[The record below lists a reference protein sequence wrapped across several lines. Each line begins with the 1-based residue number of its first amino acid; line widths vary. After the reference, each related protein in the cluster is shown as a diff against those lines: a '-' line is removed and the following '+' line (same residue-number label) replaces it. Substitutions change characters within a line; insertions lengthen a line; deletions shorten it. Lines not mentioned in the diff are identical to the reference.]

1 MSNSLPLPLS
11 QQILAWLVQALGLET
26 ARSRGRRLSSGTLK
40 GARLGKII
48 ARSWHDLV
56 LEVTALLGL
65 PPVARA
71 LWPDLLRRW
80 DAAVSAM
87 RAPALDPRDALLPI
101 LRMAVPRIG
110 VRLGALTGLACS
122 ASGASQDRWEWL
134 CDPLDPHLPRRVL
147 EGLLSVH
154 RPEWRTWE
162 QRYAGLAGAV
172 DQRTIEKWN
181 AGAVLGPKV
190 IAKIAAAVHPSV
202 EGPLRW
208 ARAAMVLRCDLEAT
222 VGAAAVASWRE
233 AVRHVGSSTLAILT
247 DPSAVSRVAEFW
259 TEEIAQATT
268 PEVSVV
274 LDSLARMAG
283 VESRADDTAP
293 WLQRAAAAR
302 YGEISPKKTEI
313 HAVLLLTILQPH
325 VRLLSAALEH
335 GGSQSADALA
345 SADLG
350 RWLAGE
356 WELLSLLRHLA
367 RGEPIQRQQGSGPRT
382 ICPIPDAVRDA
393 AKVELEGAAR
403 FIQVRADVARS
414 SEAETTV
421 LSFLLDGNADEV
433 QAARSATMVEFPLAV
448 IDRGMERSMSEEDL
462 RVLPAFALAR
472 ARRLAEA
479 GDGPGALSILQTLDF
494 TRQPPDAQARRDLA
508 GALMALAHD
517 QLDALY
523 EVVREWRTLRAAL
536 VEGPDA
542 LALGSELTQLAE
554 STVAAIADV
563 DRLIVGATDCLTP
576 SSLDEPPVEMLVLSF
591 PYLLRRG
598 RLLAALDSGGGELLG
613 AQAIAE
619 VLVAHAMQTP
629 NDGEV
634 AAMLA
639 VSRRLGG
646 PVDVPA
652 DIDKRC
658 EHLGTAALRDRWCAR
673 LERDLA
679 LTMDAGSAGPTPEA

>member
-1 MSNSLPLPLS
+1 MSISLPLPLS

-26 ARSRGRRLSSGTLK
+26 GRSRGPRLSSGTLK

-48 ARSWHDLV
+48 ARSWHVLV
-56 LEVTALLGL
+56 SEVIALLGL
-65 PPVARA
+65 PPVTPA

-101 LRMAVPRIG
+101 LRMAFPRIG
-110 VRLGALTGLACS
+110 VRLGALTALACS

-147 EGLLSVH
+147 EGLLTVY
-154 RPEWRTWE
+154 RPKWRTWE
-162 QRYAGLAGAV
+162 QRYEGLAGAV

-181 AGAVLGPKV
+181 AGAILGPKV
-190 IAKIAAAVHPSV
+190 IAKIAAAVHPKV
-202 EGPLRW
+202 VGPLRW
-208 ARAAMVLRCDLEAT
+208 ARAAMVLRRDLEET
-222 VGAAAVASWRE
+222 VGATAVASWRE
-233 AVRHVGSSTLAILT
+233 AVRQVGISTLAALT

-259 TEEIAQATT
+259 TEEIAQSTT

-274 LDSLARMAG
+274 LESVARMAG

-302 YGEISPKKTEI
+302 YGGTSPKKAEI

-325 VRLLSAALEH
+325 VRLLSATLEH
-335 GGSQSADALA
+335 GGSQSAHALA

-356 WELLSLLRHLA
+356 WELLALLRHLA
-367 RGEPIQRQQGSGPRT
+367 RGEPIQRQQGSGPT
-382 ICPIPDAVRDA
+382 TTCPIPDEVREA
-393 AKVELEGAAR
+393 AKFKLEDAAR
-403 FIQVRADVARS
+403 FIQVRTDLARS
-414 SEAETTV
+414 NEADTTV
-421 LSFLLDGNADEV
+421 CSFLLDGNADEV
-433 QAARSATMVEFPLAV
+433 RAAFSALMVELPLAV

-472 ARRLAEA
+472 VKRLAEA
-479 GDGPGALSILQTLDF
+479 GDVPGALSILQTLDF
-494 TRQPPDAQARRDLA
+494 TRQLPDTQSRRDLA
-508 GALMALAHD
+508 GALIALAHNH
-517 QLDALY
+517 LDALY
-523 EVVREWRTLRAAL
+523 EHAREWRTLRAAL
-536 VEGPDA
+536 VEDPDA
-542 LALGSELTQLAE
+542 SALGAELTRLAA
-554 STVAAIADV
+554 SIGSVCAGL
-563 DRLIVGATDCLTP
+563 DRLCVGATQCLTP
-576 SSLDEPPVEMLVLSF
+576 SSPAGWPIEALVMSF
-591 PYLLRRG
+591 PYLLRRD
-598 RLLAALDSGGGELLG
+598 RLLATLDCGGGR
-613 AQAIAE
+613 AQSAHVVAE
-619 VLVAHAMQTP
+619 MLVAHTQKTP

-646 PVDVPA
+646 PVDVPP